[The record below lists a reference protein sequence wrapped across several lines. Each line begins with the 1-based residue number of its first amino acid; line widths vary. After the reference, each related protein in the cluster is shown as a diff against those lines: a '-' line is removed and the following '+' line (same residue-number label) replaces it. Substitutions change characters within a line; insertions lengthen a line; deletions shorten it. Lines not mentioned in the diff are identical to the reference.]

1 MTMPQTGT
9 ILVVDDDA
17 ELRHGL
23 TVMLGQRGYRTLSA
37 DDGREASRLID
48 EHRPDLVILDMMMP
62 HWGGLAVLEQFSGK
76 PNAPRFI
83 MITATEG
90 VKHRGYAEQLGVVDY
105 IKKPFTMD
113 RLLEGVGKHLRPTAA
128 APETEETPMVIRC
141 RCPNCGSRIK
151 APIQM
156 RGQSRMC
163 PGCKQPFVIAVQ
175 PPEDEGPKLVV
186 DERKA
191 PAAAAR

>member
-1 MTMPQTGT
+1 
-9 ILVVDDDA
+9 
-17 ELRHGL
+17 
-23 TVMLGQRGYRTLSA
+23 MLGQRGYRTLSA

-83 MITATEG
+83 MITANDG
-90 VKHRGYAEQLGVVDY
+90 AKHRGYAVQLGVVDY

-113 RLLEGVGKHLRPTAA
+113 RLLEGVGKHVPAPVA
-128 APETEETPMVIRC
+128 APSERETSMSIRC
-141 RCPNCGSRIK
+141 RCPKCGSRIK

-156 RGQSRMC
+156 RGQTRIC
-163 PGCKQPFVIAVQ
+163 PGCKQPFVIAFQ
-175 PPEDEGPKLVV
+175 PPEDEGPKLVLE
-186 DERKA
+186 ERRT
-191 PAAAAR
+191 PTGGVR